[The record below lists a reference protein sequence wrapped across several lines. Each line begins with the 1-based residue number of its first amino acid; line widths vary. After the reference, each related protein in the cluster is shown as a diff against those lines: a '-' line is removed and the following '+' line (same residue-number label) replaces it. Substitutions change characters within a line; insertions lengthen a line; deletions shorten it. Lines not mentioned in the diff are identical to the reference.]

1 MRNVDFDT
9 EVERRGSR
17 SYKWDGTLDEFGTA
31 DVIPMWVADMDFPC
45 APEILEAFS
54 DRIRHGV
61 MGYTIRSEEYIS
73 SVLHWYQSRHGWEVD
88 RKALAFAPPGV
99 IFAVNVLI
107 DLLSEPGDRIVM
119 QIPNYDALMASVTAG
134 GRIIS
139 ENPLK
144 EVDGRYELDFEG
156 LEKMLALPRTKILLM
171 SNPNNPTG
179 RLWTPEELTRLG
191 GLCTQYGVTII
202 SDDIHA
208 DLAMPG
214 YRYTPL
220 PSLSPELARHSVLLT
235 STNKT
240 FNLGGLQLATLV
252 IYDETLRGRFN
263 QVMARYQTRLDNL
276 FGAIALETAYTS
288 CGYWLDEVIDYI
300 DGNRKALEEFIRSNL
315 PQLTLHPMESTYFS
329 WIDFSGLGKG
339 EELETFLLNICG
351 VAFTPGREFSEGY
364 SQFMRVNLACRRE
377 LLMTAFQRICN
388 NV

>member
-1 MRNVDFDT
+1 MGKIDFDAK
-9 EVERRGSR
+9 VERRGSQ
-17 SYKWDGTLDEFGTA
+17 SYKWDGTLEEFGR
-31 DVIPMWVADMDFPC
+31 DNVIPMWVADMDFPC

-54 DRIRHGV
+54 ARIGHGV
-61 MGYTIRSEEYIS
+61 MGYTIRSEKYIS
-73 SVLHWYQSRHGWEVD
+73 SVLHWYQSRYGWKVE
-88 RKALAFAPPGV
+88 REALAFAPPGV
-99 IFAVNVLI
+99 IFAINVLI

-119 QIPNYDALMASVTAG
+119 QTPNYDALMNSVTIG

-156 LEKMLALPRTKILLM
+156 LEEVLALPRTKILLM

-179 RLWTPEELTRLG
+179 RLWTPEELRRLG
-191 GLCTQYGVTII
+191 SLCTQYGVTII

-220 PSLSPELARHSVLLT
+220 PSLSQELAEHSVLLT

-252 IYDETLRGRFN
+252 IYDEELRKRFN

-300 DGNRKALEEFIRSNL
+300 DCNRKALEAFIRENL
-315 PQLTLHPMESTYFS
+315 PQLTVHPMESTYFS

-339 EELETFLLNICG
+339 EELEEFLLDTCG
-351 VAFTPGREFSEGY
+351 VAFTPGREFSKGY

-377 LLMTAFQRICN
+377 LLITAFQQICQN
-388 NV
+388 I